1 MLSRIVLVAPSDP
14 SLRAVHSAAKV
25 EHGEVEIFDASFFGL
40 RIERAYIITSKREQP
55 KRRRNQHAA
64 AGGHR
69 R

>member
-1 MLSRIVLVAPSDP
+1 
-14 SLRAVHSAAKV
+14 
-25 EHGEVEIFDASFFGL
+25 VEIFDASFFGL